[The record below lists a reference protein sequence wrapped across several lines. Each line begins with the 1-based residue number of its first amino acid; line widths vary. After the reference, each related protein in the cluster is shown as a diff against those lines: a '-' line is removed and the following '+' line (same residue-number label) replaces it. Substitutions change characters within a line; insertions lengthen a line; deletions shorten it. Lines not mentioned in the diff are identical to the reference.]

1 MKMLKRIL
9 IIMLFL
15 VMVGCQNPNLQET
28 PSETI
33 NELYAALTGDL
44 GTTIEPYYED
54 YVNLFNEYAKEN
66 ATKEKFQGLRNVI
79 GSSTGG
85 SQSTFSMMTF
95 NNGSIM
101 LVQLALN
108 SKTDKYE
115 IYNIYVV
122 PEEMRYYF
130 EDILN

>member
-1 MKMLKRIL
+1 MLKRIF

-101 LVQLALN
+101 LVQLDLN

>member
-1 MKMLKRIL
+1 MLKRIF